1 MNIKQALPFT
11 AFALLAG
18 CATPG
23 QYAPKPN
30 PISYDEASA
39 FEQSLLARESAL
51 PEIPSKIYTQPINK
65 KEPCKLPTTQDQLD
79 RPNFRAYWDGDC
91 KDGFAFGLG
100 RDIAISDTHHL
111 EEITIHDGSGNNWS
125 QPRVGYDYVNN
136 ATLYAVGGPRF
147 PAGTQ
152 IVEKMDSSA
161 GGFNAYH
168 TLSVT
173 DESGKSYVIQTS
185 AFHPQR
191 IYLNTRWDGSIAYK
205 FTDYSSV
212 PVINPNAVLFT
223 AEIIDPRSNTAGG
236 VAVARYAN
244 GAVQHFKVLNGRKEP
259 TSIPSSYTDHLST
272 QYQEVFSATS
282 QANII
287 LQRAQ
292 QIEREYLFKA
302 CSGKSGIDGLDKA
315 TYTRICSWRDQFKEP
330 YAAASANYQRQLES
344 MRQQAATAEQQRQIQ
359 QQIALQQQILQQQ
372 QNQQTWNQI
381 NQASQQ
387 LQQTTQQ
394 ILQGTSSWQAPQVQP
409 IAPPGGNRVT
419 CYTVGSIVT
428 CR

>member
-1 MNIKQALPFT
+1 MNIKQTLPYAAL
-11 AFALLAG
+11 AFLAG

-23 QYAPKPN
+23 QHASQPKS
-30 PISYDEASA
+30 ISYDEASA
-39 FEQSLLARESAL
+39 FENSLLGRGSAP
-51 PEIPSKIYTQPINK
+51 PEMPSPLYTQPVNK
-65 KEPCKLPTTQDQLD
+65 KEPCKLPTTRDQLD
-79 RPNFRAYWDGDC
+79 RSNFRAYWDGDC
-91 KDGFAFGLG
+91 NNGFAFGLG

-136 ATLYAVGGPRF
+136 TVMYAVGGSRF
-147 PAGTQ
+147 PEATQ
-152 IVEKMDSSA
+152 LGEKMDSSV

-173 DESGKSYVIQTS
+173 DASGKSFVVQSS

-205 FTDYSSV
+205 FTDYSAS
-212 PVINPNAVLFT
+212 PAINQNALSFT
-223 AEIIDPRSNTAGG
+223 AELVDPKSNVSGG
-236 VAVARYAN
+236 VAIARYAN
-244 GAVQHFKVLNGRKEP
+244 GFVQHFKVVNGRPEP
-259 TSIPSSYTDHLST
+259 IKIPVDYTNHLSSK
-272 QYQEVFSATS
+272 YQEILSATS
-282 QANII
+282 QANLT
-287 LQRAQ
+287 LQGAQ

-302 CSGKSGIDGLDKA
+302 CSGKNTIAGLDNA
-315 TYTRICSWRDQFKEP
+315 TYTKICSWRDQFKEP

-344 MRQQAATAEQQRQIQ
+344 LRQQAASAEQQRQIQ
-359 QQIALQQQILQQQ
+359 QQIALQQQMLQQQ

-387 LQQTTQQ
+387 LQQSTQQ
-394 ILQGTSSWQAPQVQP
+394 ILQGTSGWQAPQVQP

>member
-1 MNIKQALPFT
+1 MNIKNSLPFAALT
-11 AFALLAG
+11 LLAG
-18 CATPG
+18 CATHG
-23 QYAPKPN
+23 QYAPQPV

-39 FEQSLLARESAL
+39 FENSLLARGSASTQA
-51 PEIPSKIYTQPINK
+51 PEKLYVQPANK
-65 KEPCKLPTTQDQLD
+65 EAPCKLPTSKDQLD

-91 KDGFAFGLG
+91 RNGFAFGLG
-100 RDIAISDTHHL
+100 RDIAVSDTHHL
-111 EEITIHDGSGNNWS
+111 EEITIHDGSGDNWS
-125 QPRVGYDYVNN
+125 QPRVGYDFVNN
-136 ATLYAVGGPRF
+136 TSLYVVGGSRF
-147 PAGTQ
+147 PEATQ
-152 IVEKMDSSA
+152 LAEKIDNSV

-168 TLSVT
+168 TLSVV
-173 DESGKSYVIQTS
+173 DESGKSFVVQTS

-191 IYLNTRWDGSIAYK
+191 VYLNTRLDGSIAYK

-212 PVINPNAVLFT
+212 PVINQSAVSFT
-223 AEIIDPRSNTAGG
+223 AELVDPKSNVSGG
-236 VAVARYAN
+236 VAIARYAN
-244 GAVQHFKVLNGRKEP
+244 GSVQHFKVVDGRPEP
-259 TSIPSSYTDHLST
+259 TRIPPSYTEHLSSK
-272 QYQEVFSATS
+272 YQEVLSAIS
-282 QANII
+282 QANSV

-302 CSGKSGIDGLDKA
+302 CNGKSGIDGLDNA
-315 TYTRICSWRDQFKEP
+315 TYTKICSWRDQFKEP
-330 YAAASANYQRQLES
+330 YAAASASYQRQLES

-359 QQIALQQQILQQQ
+359 QQIALQQQMLQQQ